1 MMRTKN
7 IGGAS
12 VREKKAAALD
22 TLVKSELTKQ
32 RTAAAT
38 KMSNLRALRLAK
50 EAEQPEPSAEDSDSK
65 IKFLPRRPRRVRSG
79 T

>member
-1 MMRTKN
+1 MRTKN

-22 TLVKSELTKQ
+22 TLVKSELTKT
-32 RTAAAT
+32 RAAAAT

-50 EAEQPEPSAEDSDSK
+50 EAEQPAPTPEHENTK
-65 IKFLPRRPRRVRSG
+65 IKNFPARKPRRV
-79 T
+79 

>member
-1 MMRTKN
+1 MRTKN

-22 TLVKSELTKQ
+22 TLVKNELTKT
-32 RTAAAT
+32 RAAEAT

-50 EAEQPEPSAEDSDSK
+50 EAEQPSSPTAEDAK
-65 IKFLPRRPRRVRSG
+65 IKFLTPKTPRSRSAS
-79 T
+79 